1 MSALLWLGL
10 ALVAVVA
17 PLGGVRPASS
27 SLPTKRQGA
36 GSTWPTAPRATGR
49 RDEATGP
56 MAPYLRVAP
65 TNLAVISTRHE
76 GVFPTELIQR
86 IVDGRQALPLHGS
99 AMPIWAMILA
109 VGNAAA
115 DELAAAK
122 IRAIVVISARSRIAP
137 ASEVVWRPP
146 QQRVGRGPWL
156 VVTGGGQGGWP

>member
-17 PLGGVRPASS
+17 PLGGVRPASQQ
-27 SLPTKRQGA
+27 PA
-36 GSTWPTAPRATGR
+36 DEAAGR
-49 RDEATGP
+49 RLYLTHCASCHGKAGRGDGP

-99 AMPIWAMILA
+99 AMPIWGDAFSP
-109 VGNAAA
+109 VGNAAE

-122 IRAIVVISARSRIAP
+122 IRAIVAHLRSIQDRAG
-137 ASEVVWRPP
+137 E
-146 QQRVGRGPWL
+146 
-156 VVTGGGQGGWP
+156 